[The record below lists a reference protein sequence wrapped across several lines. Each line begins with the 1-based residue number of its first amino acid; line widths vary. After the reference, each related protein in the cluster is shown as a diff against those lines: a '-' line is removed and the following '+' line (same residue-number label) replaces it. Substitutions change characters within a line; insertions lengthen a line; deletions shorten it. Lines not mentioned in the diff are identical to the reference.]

1 MSRLRGT
8 ALHTL
13 AFKRWETVRAVTPE
27 LLKLK
32 VLAAGG
38 LVGASG
44 VALFSAT
51 IRDHLHKG
59 EPDVK
64 T

>member
-1 MSRLRGT
+1 M
-8 ALHTL
+8 
-13 AFKRWETVRAVTPE
+13 VRAVTPE

-51 IRDHLHKG
+51 MLVIVLYSAYHAA
-59 EPDVK
+59 
-64 T
+64 